1 MPIPLRRPYEL
12 LASQIS
18 LKDNLYKN
26 DKPWVAW
33 WYGGIYKNSRD
44 QSQPNVVV
52 SFRELTSE
60 GLSDSQ
66 ILRQVPITSLGQL
79 RLGSIWEGSTCKS
92 QLSYES
98 QTFKVNFTAGSW
110 KFSSFSGASALNIE
124 LPYDLDTHPL
134 FYDLRD
140 QSKLIEFPISTGG
153 KLVVP
158 CLEFFSRCYGYS
170 QEIKRILT
178 TYFWDVPK
186 GAKERLFA
194 PINRP
199 EVPNLWQVRLRER
212 LCNDDITLLAHIK
225 YDQYTLKRVKKIHAD
240 LATQFNRVLKDPNG
254 KPIARPAFLEAAPW
268 FEGDAELEVEGIWFN
283 DTKSFLGL
291 RITGCSEPGG
301 LTIEGDRTNN
311 GKAERSAPPGSP
323 TSWDGVP
330 RKIISHP
337 PIPFDVTGFQAPDH
351 ASGTVD
357 IKDPKMKILGKRRRV
372 IHRKTEEASTTPGA
386 VSEDEDSKKFSSGE
400 PGGTGKGTGRASI
413 KAEAI
418 MESKGTLRDMW
429 NALLYLRDEYP
440 EVIKGVESYT
450 GSEGF
455 SSEEEPKLVSLT
467 PFDDID
473 DSKEITT
480 AMRSWVYTSYP
491 DLRGVLAARI
501 TTVQSVVYLFEI
513 TRKPRLK
520 TIKDISTEGEENY
533 QGFMFTL
540 KDNDGFQSWLDT
552 FTAEIRKTKGVVKKL
567 LTRCPGKAEAF
578 NHRMGKQERV
588 AHETTAKKALQKF
601 GIVFPNAEETTS

>member
-1 MPIPLRRPYEL
+1 MPIPLHRPYEL

-18 LKDNLYKN
+18 LTDNLYN
-26 DKPWVAW
+26 NGKPWVAW
-33 WYGGIYKNSRD
+33 WYGGIYKNLRD
-44 QSQPNVVV
+44 QSQPNAVV
-52 SFRELTSE
+52 SFREITSE

-66 ILRQVPITSLGQL
+66 ILRQVPITALGQI
-79 RLGSIWEGSTCKS
+79 RLGSIWENSTCKS
-92 QLSYES
+92 QLVYES
-98 QTFKVNFTAGSW
+98 KTFKVSFTAGKW
-110 KFSSFSGASALNIE
+110 KFSSFSGSNSLNIE
-124 LPYDLDTHPL
+124 LPYDPDTYPL
-134 FYDLRD
+134 YYALRD

-158 CLEFFSRCYGYS
+158 CLELFSRCYGYS
-170 QEIKRILT
+170 QEVKRILT
-178 TYFWDVPK
+178 TYFWEVPE

-225 YDQYTLKRVKKIHAD
+225 YDPYTLKRAKKIHAD
-240 LATQFNRVLKDPNG
+240 LETQFNRILKEKNG
-254 KPIARPAFLEAAPW
+254 KLNTRPAFLEAAPW

-311 GKAERSAPPGSP
+311 GKAKNSAPPGSP
-323 TSWDGVP
+323 TSWNGVP

-337 PIPFDVTGFQAPDH
+337 PKPFDVTGFQGPDH

-357 IKDPKMKILGKRRRV
+357 IKDPKMKILGKRRSV
-372 IHRKTEEASTTPGA
+372 IHRQTEEASTTPGA
-386 VSEDEDSKKFSSGE
+386 VSEDVDSKKFSSGE

-413 KAEAI
+413 KAEAV
-418 MESKGTLRDMW
+418 MEAKGTMRDMW
-429 NALLYLRDEYP
+429 NALLYLRDKYP

-450 GSEGF
+450 GTEGF

-467 PFDDID
+467 PFDE
-473 DSKEITT
+473 SEEIPT

-491 DLRGVLAARI
+491 DIRGVLAARI

-513 TRKPRLK
+513 TRKPKLK
-520 TIKDISTEGEENY
+520 TINDISTEGEENY

-552 FTAEIRKTKGVVKKL
+552 FTAEIRKSKGVVKTL
-567 LTRCPGKAEAF
+567 LTRCPGKAQAF
-578 NHRMGKQERV
+578 NHRMGKNEH
-588 AHETTAKKALQKF
+588 ATHETTAKKALQKF
-601 GIVFPNAEETTS
+601 GVVFEEAKETTA